1 MTPDISDIFKY
12 IRKDDEDD
20 RLGLTL
26 AFVNEG
32 DLVPRLDKD
41 YVLSI
46 KRLLDA
52 EGLETEEKEYD
63 DYRSSEMPI
72 WYLPQAAL
80 SMIGDIVVLRK
91 ERSEEEKSIHSS
103 VLVGS
108 KEFSSLLFCNKDAH
122 SLDVYIGNIMK
133 LKERSIENI

>member
-1 MTPDISDIFKY
+1 MTPDISDIFRY
-12 IRKDDEDD
+12 FRKDEKDD

-32 DLVPRLDKD
+32 DLVSRLDKD

-46 KRLLDA
+46 KRLLDV
-52 EGLETEEKEYD
+52 EDPEIEETEYSNCRSDEK
-63 DYRSSEMPI
+63 PL

-80 SMIGDIVVLRK
+80 SIIGDIVVLRK
-91 ERSEEEKSIHSS
+91 DRTKDQKSIHSS

-108 KEFSSLLFCNKDAH
+108 EEFSSLLFCNKDAH
-122 SLDVYIGNIMK
+122 HLEVYIGNLLK
-133 LKERSIENI
+133 LKERSIEN